1 MKKEIQYTSI
11 RRLLLHY
18 FFTAKFFLD
27 ISHIIYNLLC
37 RELGFQGLVFT
48 DALEMKGISQNEN
61 ICAQAL
67 IAGNDLLLAPRNLK
81 RELDGVLNAVKSGKL
96 SEELITEKCRK
107 VLTLSLIHISE
118 PTRP

>member
-1 MKKEIQYTSI
+1 MMVGHLEVPELGKNPASI
-11 RRLLLHY
+11 S
-18 FFTAKFFLD
+18 
-27 ISHIIYNLLC
+27 SHIIYNLLC

-96 SEELITEKCRK
+96 SEELITENVVRY
-107 VLTLSLIHISE
+107 
-118 PTRP
+118 